1 MGRQELQA
9 PDGSLPA
16 ARGSA
21 DVRSDVLAQALRA
34 GALLRAAG
42 RLEDEAWTERLDALA
57 GALLRHVGPDGAVP
71 FALDQDVANTWC
83 AMLSTTRPCC
93 CTRIARTRRGG
104 HATRGLLCSE
114 ASAGADQGL
123 GPDLGHRR
131 AARQPHGQ
139 APEVGLEVLH
149 HLAQRLPA
157 PAIASA

>member
-42 RLEDEAWTERLDALA
+42 RLEEEAWTQRLDALA
-57 GALLRHVGPDGAVP
+57 GALLRHVGPDGAVL

-83 AMLSTTRPCC
+83 AMFAHQALLVHAHRADEALA
-93 CTRIARTRRGG
+93 AR
-104 HATRGLLCSE
+104 ATRLL
-114 ASAGADQGL
+114 
-123 GPDLGHRR
+123 
-131 AARQPHGQ
+131 
-139 APEVGLEVLH
+139 V
-149 HLAQRLPA
+149 
-157 PAIASA
+157 